1 LVGLWETATKEAA
14 VRWEALFRDL
24 EAQFDAAE
32 DAELS
37 AEVSDRTRIEAARL
51 RLVDRLR
58 AAVGGEIAVRTHG
71 DEHVRGRLA
80 AVGSEWLV
88 VEEPGGRG
96 AIVPFAAVVSVRG
109 LTARTAHPGAAG
121 IIDARLGIG
130 HAFRQV
136 ARDRAEARLTLVDG
150 TVVTGTVD
158 RVGRDFLEIT
168 ERSDDARARG
178 RSVTAV
184 AIAAVAVVRV
194 R

>member
-1 LVGLWETATKEAA
+1 

-32 DAELS
+32 DAGLA
-37 AEVSDRTRIEAARL
+37 AEVSDRTRTEAARL

-58 AAVGGEIAVRTHG
+58 AAVDGEVAVRTRG
-71 DEHVRGRLA
+71 DERVRGRLA

-96 AIVPFAAVVSVRG
+96 AIVPLTAVLTVRG
-109 LTARTAHPGAAG
+109 LTARTAHPGASVV
-121 IIDARLGIG
+121 DARLGIG

-136 ARDRAEARLTLVDG
+136 ARDRADVRLTLVDG
-150 TVVTGTVD
+150 TVVAGTVD
-158 RVGRDFLEIT
+158 RVGRDFLEVT
-168 ERSDDARARG
+168 ERSDDDRARARW
-178 RSVTAV
+178 VTAV

-194 R
+194 G